1 MTSLTIPP
9 LSKHQSKMMIVS
21 QETLRRQKRRKAP
34 AQVFAPPPSRESGDQ
49 RPENNLQGCGCRI
62 RPRGLLPLE
71 ASPDV
76 IRPMYFK
83 ALHCPWPVACCKV
96 YTLLPSKSLNTTNK
110 TQPRQ
115 PSLWHSKNCLWLR
128 QKHHHHL
135 FTTRRFRP
143 GAEDNQAMFACEAHH
158 PALQVARE
166 QQLPSILPTD
176 IRMRLTSN

>member
-1 MTSLTIPP
+1 MKLVHTMIGTFSYMRYSYHGDFMIPSFSGHLEVKAMTSLTIPP

-21 QETLRRQKRRKAP
+21 QETLRKPKRRKAP

-62 RPRGLLPLE
+62 RPGRGLLPLE

-96 YTLLPSKSLNTTNK
+96 YTLQPSKSLNTTNK

-115 PSLWHSKNCLWLR
+115 PSQWH
-128 QKHHHHL
+128 
-135 FTTRRFRP
+135 
-143 GAEDNQAMFACEAHH
+143 
-158 PALQVARE
+158 
-166 QQLPSILPTD
+166 
-176 IRMRLTSN
+176 